1 MSLNKLEIVE
11 HPLYEKAF
19 KKLSK
24 KFKNIEQ
31 DVDAFLSSVHSP
43 SDLGVEL
50 KCNVYKVRIANSS
63 KNKGKS
69 AGYRLLTYVA
79 MIENELHLLYIYDK
93 SSIGNLS
100 ESEVDAM
107 ISSALGN

>member
-1 MSLNKLEIVE
+1 MNKLEIVE
-11 HPLYEKAF
+11 HPLYEKSF

-24 KFKNIEQ
+24 KFKNIEK
-31 DVDAFLSSVHSP
+31 DIDEFLLSIRTKD
-43 SDLGVEL
+43 DLGVEL
-50 KCNVYKVRIANSS
+50 KSNVYKVRIANSS

-79 MIENELHLLYIYDK
+79 LIENKLHLLYIYDK
-93 SSIGNLS
+93 SSIGNLT

-107 ISSALGN
+107 ISNALGNE

>member
-1 MSLNKLEIVE
+1 MNRLEIVE
-11 HPLYEKAF
+11 QPLYVKSF

-24 KFKNIEQ
+24 KFKNI
-31 DVDAFLSSVHSP
+31 DKDIDTFLAAIRTKN
-43 SDLGVEL
+43 DLGTEL
-50 KCNVYKVRIANSS
+50 KPNVYKVRIANSN

-79 MIENELHLLYIYDK
+79 LVENKLHLLYIYDK
-93 SSIGNLS
+93 SSIGNLT

-107 ISSALGN
+107 ISSALEE

>member
-1 MSLNKLEIVE
+1 MNKLEIVE
-11 HPLYEKAF
+11 HALYEKSF

-24 KFKNIEQ
+24 KFKNIEK
-31 DVDAFLSSVHSP
+31 DIDEFLLSIRSKD
-43 SDLGVEL
+43 DLGVEL
-50 KCNVYKVRIANSS
+50 KSNVYKVRIANSS

-79 MIENELHLLYIYDK
+79 LIENKLHLLYIYDK
-93 SSIGNLS
+93 SSIGNLT

-107 ISSALGN
+107 ISNALGNE